1 MVVVSLAFNP
11 PRSLLS
17 LYIPLPL
24 SPSPLSPSLI
34 FPFPGHH
41 IFVYVTHLLSLYS
54 SVSHTSSSS
63 LHPLSSLFSLPPSL
77 THPFFP
83 FSFPLPHFFIFPPS
97 LPAFP
102 PSSSFPL
109 FLLPSF
115 PKFTCTCTF
124 PYLIPSFPLP
134 QVVAPVRATCAQV
147 LGIVCHQLEA
157 SRVGGVIDTLLTLV
171 RQDMWEVRHAA
182 LMGIQ
187 HLLASRMVYNVYVH
201 VYLYCYVQYIYMYT
215 DCILIFCLRFVYCS
229 NCT

>member
-11 PRSLLS
+11 PQSLLS
-17 LYIPLPL
+17 LYLHL
-24 SPSPLSPSLI
+24 PLSPSLI

-41 IFVYVTHLLSLYS
+41 IFVYVTHLLSLYFLC
-54 SVSHTSSSS
+54 VSYFISIPTSP
-63 LHPLSSLFSLPPSL
+63 LHPSFPSLSHSSFLPFLLSFYMPSFPSLF
-77 THPFFP
+77 
-83 FSFPLPHFFIFPPS
+83 PS

-102 PSSSFPL
+102 PLSSFLL
-109 FLLPSF
+109 FPLPSF
-115 PKFTCTCTF
+115 LNIYMYWLYMYVSPFNSS
-124 PYLIPSFPLP
+124 PLSLPLP

-187 HLLASRMVYNVYVH
+187 HLLASRMVL
-201 VYLYCYVQYIYMYT
+201 YL
-215 DCILIFCLRFVYCS
+215 
-229 NCT
+229 